1 MIYIMDTHTY
11 VYMCK
16 ESERE
21 GDNYLKDLGIESK
34 SHLSGIDIHYRS
46 VKHSVLYNSEI
57 YCHLSLRRKV

>member
-1 MIYIMDTHTY
+1 MYI
-11 VYMCK
+11 CK

-34 SHLSGIDIHYRS
+34 SHLNGIDIHYRS

-57 YCHLSLRRKV
+57 YCQLSLRRKV